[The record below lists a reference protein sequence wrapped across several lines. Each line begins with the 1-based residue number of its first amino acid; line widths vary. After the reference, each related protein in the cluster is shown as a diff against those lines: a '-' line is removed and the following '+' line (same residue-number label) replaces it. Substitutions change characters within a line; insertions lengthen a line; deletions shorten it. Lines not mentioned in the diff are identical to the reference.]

1 MTRKGKIVVLIIS
14 LLIESLLLA
23 FLFFN
28 CAIPLDT
35 SSAVK
40 GESSVEFSLIHLE
53 IVAFKKLFLTAV
65 FSSTLKS
72 LEKCSI
78 HCLGGIASTE
88 LGIKFPLRV
97 FRCSQNCFGLF
108 VKVSNFF
115 VIFFP
120 LPFFGLGCIFVLLPN
135 FLVVVYDVYV
145 FRIFL

>member
-1 MTRKGKIVVLIIS
+1 MLGEPVLIIA
-14 LLIESLLLA
+14 LLIESLPLA

-28 CAIPLDT
+28 CAILLDT

-40 GESSVEFSLIHLE
+40 GESNVEFSLTHLE
-53 IVAFKKLFLTAV
+53 FVAFNNLLLTVV

-88 LGIKFPLRV
+88 LGLSFPLRF
-97 FRCSQNCFGLF
+97 FRCCQSCFGVFVTVFSFFILF
-108 VKVSNFF
+108 Y
-115 VIFFP
+115 FP
-120 LPFFGLGCIFVLLPN
+120 LLFLDLDCIFVLLPN
-135 FLVVVYDVYV
+135 FLIVVNNVYS